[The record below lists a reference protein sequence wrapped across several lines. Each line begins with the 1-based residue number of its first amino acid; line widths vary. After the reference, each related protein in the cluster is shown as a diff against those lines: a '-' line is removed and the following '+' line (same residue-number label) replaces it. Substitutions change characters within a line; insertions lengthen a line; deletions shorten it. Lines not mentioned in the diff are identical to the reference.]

1 LPEGNSI
8 HRFAREHTRDFGG
21 RPVHVSSPHGHF
33 AREARRLD
41 GRVFQRAEARGKHL
55 FHHWEGERIVHV
67 HLGMFGWFY
76 RRGLTDRVPKPTV
89 RMRLSTPKV
98 TWDLIGPP
106 TLELVTAAERD
117 RILARL
123 GPDPL
128 GPGSGAGAFARAL
141 AGHRK
146 LIGDALLDQ
155 RVAAGVGN
163 IYRAEALFLAG
174 IHPLR
179 PASRIAA
186 EDAGRVWKILRDL
199 MRRGAREGRTATV
212 APEELD
218 SSEKRSGMEAFYV
231 YQQER
236 CRRCGGRVRR
246 FPLTARVMYACP
258 RCQPRRPLPAGPVGS
273 PGKRSPS
280 AGASRAGRGRR
291 AEPGRNAAS
300 GLPSGAP
307 GPR

>member
-1 LPEGNSI
+1 MPEGNSI

-21 RPVHVSSPHGHF
+21 RSVRVSSPQGRF
-33 AREARRLD
+33 VREARRLD
-41 GRVFQRAEARGKHL
+41 GRIFQRAEARGKHL
-55 FHHWEGERIVHV
+55 FHHWEGGLIVHL

-76 RRGLTDRVPKPTV
+76 RRGVADRDPRPTV
-89 RMRLSTPKV
+89 RMRLSTREV

-106 TLELVTAAERD
+106 TSELVTAEERG

-128 GPGSGAGAFARAL
+128 GPASGAGAFARAL
-141 AGHRK
+141 VSNRK
-146 LIGDALLDQ
+146 SIGDALLDQ

-179 PASRIAA
+179 PAARLDRQDA
-186 EDAGRVWKILRDL
+186 ERLWKILRDL

-218 SSEKRSGMEAFYV
+218 AAEKRSGVEAFYV
-231 YQQER
+231 YQQKR
-236 CRRCGGRVRR
+236 CRRCGSRIRR
-246 FPLTARVMYACP
+246 FALTGRVMYVCP
-258 RCQPRRPLPAGPVGS
+258 RCQPRRPAAGGGS
-273 PGKRSPS
+273 QGTRSPS
-280 AGASRAGRGRR
+280 AAGSRAARARRGAPERK
-291 AEPGRNAAS
+291 EAS
-300 GLPSGAP
+300 GPPSGAP
-307 GPR
+307 APR